1 MNAYAVNSD
10 VITGR
15 AARLA
20 AQRSLVLIVGL
31 DRPVDDG
38 PTGSQRLNLSLAL
51 SQRLLD
57 TPHRQV
63 ALAAPQAPW

>member
-1 MNAYAVNSD
+1 MNANA
-10 VITGR
+10 ITP
-15 AARLA
+15 ASIISQVARLA
-20 AQRSLVLIVGL
+20 PGRNLALIVGL

-57 TPHRQV
+57 TPRRQI